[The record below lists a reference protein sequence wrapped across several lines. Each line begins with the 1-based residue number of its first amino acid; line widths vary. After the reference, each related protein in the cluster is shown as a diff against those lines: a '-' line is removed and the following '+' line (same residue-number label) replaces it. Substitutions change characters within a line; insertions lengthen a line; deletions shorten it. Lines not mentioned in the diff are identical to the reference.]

1 MLADVDFGGALY
13 DVKFFIPVLHSTK
26 RSMPTCKLAF
36 PTTSIEWLKQLGVA
50 APYALLLY
58 VGEFLFESDAIIGHF
73 EPASGLALAV
83 LLLGGKQYSWGL
95 FFGAAIIHAISG
107 DSLLEVA
114 TIALSDTLQAF
125 CGAWLLT
132 RDDKF
137 DLRLSSLH
145 DYFRLILLG
154 GGVSVAIGALAVN
167 LALLLSG
174 SLTAEGHFYS
184 LFKWWMSDT
193 LGIILI
199 TPLVLVWWQSKDHW
213 RKTKQV
219 IEASLLIGL
228 TIFIGQIVFL
238 GWLHD
243 SIGHAPQSYWMFLL
257 ITWIAMTLG
266 TRGTTLALVVVAIQ
280 ALSGA
285 VHGTGYFADDIAV
298 SHLVNFWF
306 YMLTLSMVGMSL
318 ATYFQEVRQA
328 RIAVAHRDALIRE
341 IHHRIKNNLQGITG
355 LLRQLAESHP
365 ETSGSINQTI
375 GQVQS
380 IATIHGLQ
388 ERVPVGGLRLRELTE
403 AVAAGVGSLWQ
414 KPIPVET
421 PSGWTPCTIEE
432 AEAIPLALI
441 LNELLSNAVK
451 HGGRDGQV
459 KIMLGTGQRPDSIR
473 VAICNAGQLPPD
485 FDFEHNTGTGLQLVK
500 SLMPRAGARLSWQCQ
515 DNTVLTTLELE
526 PPVITLVPEP

>member
-1 MLADVDFGGALY
+1 
-13 DVKFFIPVLHSTK
+13 
-26 RSMPTCKLAF
+26 MPTCKLAF

-318 ATYFQEVRQA
+318 TTYFQEIRQA
-328 RIAVAHRDALIRE
+328 KIAIAHRDALIRE

-365 ETSGSINQTI
+365 ETSESINHTI

-388 ERVPVGGLRLRELTE
+388 ERAPVGSLRLRELTE
-403 AVAAGVGSLWQ
+403 AVATGVGSLWQ
-414 KPIPVET
+414 KPIPVEI
-421 PSGWTPCTIEE
+421 PSGWTPCIIEE

-441 LNELLSNAVK
+441 LNELLSNAIK
-451 HGGRDGQV
+451 HGDRVGQV
-459 KIMLGTGQRPDSIR
+459 KIMLGNGQRPDSIR
-473 VAICNAGQLPPD
+473 VAICNVGQLPPD
-485 FDFEHNTGTGLQLVK
+485 FDFEHSTGTGLQLVK
-500 SLMPRAGARLSWQCQ
+500 SLMPRAGARLSWQCK
-515 DNTVLTTLELE
+515 DNLVITTLELE